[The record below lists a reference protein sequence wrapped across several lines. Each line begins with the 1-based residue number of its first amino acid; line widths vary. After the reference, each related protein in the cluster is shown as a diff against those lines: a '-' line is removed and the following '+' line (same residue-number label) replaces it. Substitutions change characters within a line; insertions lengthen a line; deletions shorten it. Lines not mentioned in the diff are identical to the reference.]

1 MCCIMKKCGNVQQER
16 LNAVVSKKLLSILMA
31 LATALF
37 LWTFFDYI
45 YLKSSQDTEDQN
57 LV

>member
-1 MCCIMKKCGNVQQER
+1 
-16 LNAVVSKKLLSILMA
+16 MA